1 MLKLTRTYTDFD
13 GKQRTEDLYFNFTK
27 AELVEMRFS
36 VNGGMEKQLQQ
47 MLNNQDGNEIVQT
60 IKRFILD
67 SYGEKSLDGK
77 LFVKTPEIR
86 AAFEQTQ
93 VFSDLF
99 VELLTDNNKAANFIN
114 GLIPDDLK
122 TAYAEE
128 ISKKN
133 LMEQANATNS

>member
-13 GKQRTEDLYFNFTK
+13 GTQRTEDLYFNFTK

-77 LFVKTPEIR
+77 HFVKTPEIR

-99 VELLTDNNKAANFIN
+99 VELLTDSNKAANFIN

>member
-86 AAFEQTQ
+86 SAFEQTQ

-99 VELLTDNNKAANFIN
+99 VELLTDSNKAANFIN

>member
-13 GKQRTEDLYFNFTK
+13 GTQRTEDLYFNFTK

-67 SYGEKSLDGK
+67 SYGVKSLDGK
-77 LFVKTPEIR
+77 HFAKTPEIR

-99 VELLTDNNKAANFIN
+99 VELLTDSNKAANFIN